1 MSDAPAEEE
10 LLDRLRGGDREALA
24 GLFARHRDR
33 LRRMVGWRLDPRLN
47 GRLDPSDVLQEVYLD
62 AARRLPAYLEKPT
75 MPPGLWLRLLT
86 GRRLLELHRQHLGA
100 AMRSAGQ
107 EVSLGQDWAWA
118 SAPSLAAQLVG
129 HLTSPSQAAARAET
143 AACLARA
150 LEEMD
155 PMDREVLILRHFDE
169 LSNNEVAE
177 LLGLHKAAASN
188 RYVRALRRLRDI
200 LAATPGL
207 WEGNHQP

>member
-1 MSDAPAEEE
+1 M
-10 LLDRLRGGDREALA
+10 RGGDPRALA
-24 GLFARHRDR
+24 ELFELHRDR

-62 AARRLPAYLEKPT
+62 AARRLPAYLENPNL
-75 MPPGLWLRLLT
+75 PAGLWLRLLT

-100 AMRSAGQ
+100 RMRSAGQ
-107 EVSLGQDWAWA
+107 EVSLAQDWAWA

-143 AACLARA
+143 AARLSRA

-155 PMDREVLILRHFDE
+155 PIDREVLILRHFDE
-169 LSNNEVAE
+169 LGNNEVAD
-177 LLGLHKAAASN
+177 LLGLQKAAASN
-188 RYVRALRRLRDI
+188 RYVRALRRLQEI
-200 LAATPGL
+200 LSATPGL
-207 WEGNHQP
+207 DWE